1 MTGTQQLGP
10 CKDDTDTGTVTA
22 TGSSTT
28 LSNLR
33 AFTTYTV
40 HVIAVSGFGSMS
52 SQSSPRTFT
61 TSQTGELH
69 STVPADKRIH
79 KTTAIP
85 PLLIAVNSPAL
96 IYQATSSEPVRKT
109 DHSTHIFCLLEKT
122 GTVSQVKV
130 PFLICRYSLIF
141 CKIIAIYF

>member
-1 MTGTQQLGP
+1 MSWNVQLDADSFTVVYTKTTGTQQLGP

-40 HVIAVSGFGSMS
+40 HVIAVSGFGGMS

-61 TSQTGELH
+61 TSQTGELY

-79 KTTAIP
+79 NNSYPTIRESVDSLCRDDADMPMP
-85 PLLIAVNSPAL
+85 PYI
-96 IYQATSSEPVRKT
+96 RKAYNR
-109 DHSTHIFCLLEKT
+109 HNAAF
-122 GTVSQVKV
+122 VSL
-130 PFLICRYSLIF
+130 FR
-141 CKIIAIYF
+141 